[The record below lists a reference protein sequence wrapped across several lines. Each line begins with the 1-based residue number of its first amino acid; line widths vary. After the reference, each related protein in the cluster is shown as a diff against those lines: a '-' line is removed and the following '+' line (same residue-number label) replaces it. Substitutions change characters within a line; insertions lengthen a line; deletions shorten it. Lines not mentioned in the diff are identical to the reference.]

1 MAKTLVLFF
10 FGVGLDAT
18 WQFLPLRPSLLPTPQ
33 RENFHFSRSPPVI

>member
-18 WQFLPLRPSLLPTPQ
+18 WQFLLLSPPLHPTP
-33 RENFHFSRSPPVI
+33 HTLSPGKTFSAAPT